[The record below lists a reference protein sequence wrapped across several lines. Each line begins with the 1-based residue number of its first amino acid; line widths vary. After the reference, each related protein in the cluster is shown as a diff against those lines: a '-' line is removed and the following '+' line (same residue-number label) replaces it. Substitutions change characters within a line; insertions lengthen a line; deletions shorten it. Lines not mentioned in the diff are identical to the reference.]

1 MPKEIKIRAMTY
13 DDLDQVYR
21 IEREIFPNPWPR
33 SFFEADLR
41 LVRTVGLVAEI
52 EDQITGYALATCADI
67 EFHIT
72 NIGVDLKF
80 QRQGIAQRLMAAL
93 EKIAVERDCPH
104 AYLEVRV
111 DNYPAIELYLKLG
124 FEIIYT
130 RPRYYLDGTD
140 AHVMYKRYQT
150 NLTKEVL

>member
-1 MPKEIKIRAMTY
+1 MPKEIKIRAMTF
-13 DDLDQVYR
+13 DDLDQVYQ

-52 EDQITGYALATCADI
+52 ENQIAGYALAVCADV

-72 NIGVDLKF
+72 NVGVDLKF
-80 QRQGIAQRLMAAL
+80 QRQGIASRLMAEL
-93 EKIAVERDCPH
+93 EKIAVARDCCH

-111 DNYPAIELYLKLG
+111 NNYPAIELYLKLG

-130 RPRYYLDGTD
+130 RSCYYLDGTD
-140 AHVMYKRYQT
+140 AHVMYKKYQPAE
-150 NLTKEVL
+150 TKEVL